1 MEFEFDSRKA
11 AANLEKHR
19 VSFDEAMTA
28 LLDPQALAGE
38 DPDAQ
43 GESRWVLIGLSSEA
57 NLLTVVYTLRGD
69 NVRLISAR
77 RATSQEV
84 RNYAR

>member
-1 MEFEFDSRKA
+1 MHSASMEFEFDSRKA

-38 DPDAQ
+38 DRMLKVNRA
-43 GESRWVLIGLSSEA
+43 GCSLAS
-57 NLLTVVYTLRGD
+57 
-69 NVRLISAR
+69 VRKR
-77 RATSQEV
+77 TC
-84 RNYAR
+84 